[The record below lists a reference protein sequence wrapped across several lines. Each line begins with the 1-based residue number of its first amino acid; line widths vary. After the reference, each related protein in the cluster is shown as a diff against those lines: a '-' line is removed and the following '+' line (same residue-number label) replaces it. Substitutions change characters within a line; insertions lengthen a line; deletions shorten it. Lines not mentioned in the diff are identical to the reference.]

1 MRSSSKKE
9 TETKLKGKIMA
20 EVDVKLNGYSEVTLD
35 GHTDISV
42 DEFIRA
48 CNGDEREELR
58 DAILDYYESELINR
72 DTPIGEMVADVLLT
86 RQSENTVE
94 ARAFIEGVVQK
105 LAERVRDRDFTTFCY
120 SRVSP

>member
-1 MRSSSKKE
+1 
-9 TETKLKGKIMA
+9 MA